1 MALTLLW
8 SLQDRESR
16 ELRGHT
22 EPITSLAWDP
32 TAPQRLASS
41 SADKTVRVWDA
52 KAGRIAHSISLQ
64 IEALNIVYSHDG
76 KYIAASDRS
85 TVVLIDTRKNRV
97 VRRVVNPY
105 EVRLLC
111 FCVIRESELTPCG

>member
-1 MALTLLW
+1 
-8 SLQDRESR
+8 
-16 ELRGHT
+16 
-22 EPITSLAWDP
+22 
-32 TAPQRLASS
+32 
-41 SADKTVRVWDA
+41 VRVWDA

-105 EVRLLC
+105 EVRLL
-111 FCVIRESELTPCG
+111 RR